1 MIIIPTGTDA
11 PIYHWPY
18 ATVGLILINIA
29 LFIVVP
35 PPSSIPRLDDGE
47 DEAIAKAVQ
56 SNFGKYSLTIG
67 DGHLDPKQWVTHN
80 FLHDGIGQL
89 LGNILFI
96 WAFGIVVEGKLGIF
110 KYLLVYLSIG
120 TLHGL
125 FLQLLMPRSDMISHL
140 AGASAVVYGLLAAC
154 MVWAPRNELSCLV
167 IILVGLRGITR
178 HCEFYFTTVALFYV
192 GGQVLTLVFWHVPG
206 ELFMSSELAHL
217 SGAFWGAALSLALLK
232 LKLVDCEGWDI
243 LSLWS
248 KNRDLARDWKA
259 RGDRQERSAN
269 ALRTSV
275 KNTIKAKAAKRD
287 RNTEEDADSEARRD
301 AAIQKVQT
309 LIERGD
315 LAGAATAYDKSA
327 RTLVNWPPQPAL
339 LAMIKA
345 LQARGAEVESVRMM
359 RDHCRYYPAAS
370 TRLRLK
376 LAQVLTKNCQRP
388 AAALKVLNE
397 IPPGSLDGELEV
409 FRKKLALQATQMCE
423 DGVLEL
429 EGDD

>member
-18 ATVGLILINIA
+18 ATVGLILLNIA
-29 LFIVVP
+29 MFIVVP
-35 PPSSIPRLDDGE
+35 PVSSIPMLDDAE
-47 DEAIAKAVQ
+47 DEAVAKVAE
-56 SNFGKYSLTIG
+56 SNFDKYSLTIG
-67 DGHLDPKQWVTHN
+67 DGHLYPKQWVTHN
-80 FLHDGIGQL
+80 FLHYGIGHL
-89 LGNILFI
+89 LGNMLFI
-96 WAFGIVVEGKLGIF
+96 WAFGIVVEGKLGAF
-110 KYLLVYLSIG
+110 KYLLMYLAIG

-125 FLQLLMPRSDMISHL
+125 FLQLLLPRSDVISHA

-178 HCEFYFTTVALFYV
+178 QCEFHFTTVALFYV
-192 GGQVLTLVFWHVPG
+192 GGQVATLLFWGIPDTS
-206 ELFMSSELAHL
+206 FMSSEVGHL
-217 SGAFWGAALSLALLK
+217 SGAFWGAIVSLALLK

-248 KNRDLARDWKA
+248 RNRGLARDWKE
-259 RGDRQERSAN
+259 RGDRHERAAKS
-269 ALRTSV
+269 LKSSV
-275 KNTIKAKAAKRD
+275 KTNLKGKASKRGRD
-287 RNTEEDADSEARRD
+287 NDEDADSEARRD
-301 AAIQKVQT
+301 AAIQRVQQ
-309 LIERGD
+309 LIEKGD
-315 LAGAATAYDKSA
+315 VAGAVAAYDKST

-345 LQARGAEVESVRMM
+345 MQARGADVDSVRLM
-359 RDHCRYYPAAS
+359 RDHCRYYPKAS

-376 LAQVLTKNCQRP
+376 LAQVLARNCQRP

-397 IPPGSLDGELEV
+397 IPPGSLDGELET

-423 DGVLEL
+423 EGVLEL